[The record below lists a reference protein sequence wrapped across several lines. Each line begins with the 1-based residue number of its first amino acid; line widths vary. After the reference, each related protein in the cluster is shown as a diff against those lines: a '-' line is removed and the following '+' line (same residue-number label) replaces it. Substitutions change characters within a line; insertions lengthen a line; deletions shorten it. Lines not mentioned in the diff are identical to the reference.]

1 MHWRYW
7 NRWHLLGGGGGYTSS
22 VPKLSFDHWQ
32 MYELFLLLCYI
43 YLYVYRIVKVLQHS
57 YSVMKL
63 WKKINESWTSV
74 FGQTKFWPN
83 FALPK
88 KKNLEFCCRIA
99 GICEKPFVI
108 FPKFHEYI
116 YLSPVS
122 TQRFAFIL
130 VANVIGEFWK
140 VDNGFSLKYCVL
152 IKIHQIITFISAFL
166 SVQFFFR
173 ETEVYFQSTSDI
185 LIIPLL
191 FQIRFSGIFFGKLPT
206 PP

>member
-1 MHWRYW
+1 MKKKSMKAGH
-7 NRWHLLGGGGGYTSS
+7 
-22 VPKLSFDHWQ
+22 Q
-32 MYELFLLLCYI
+32 FLAK
-43 YLYVYRIVKVLQHS
+43 R
-57 YSVMKL
+57 
-63 WKKINESWTSV
+63 N
-74 FGQTKFWPN
+74 FGQTLLCLRKKTLN
-83 FALPK
+83 FAAES
-88 KKNLEFCCRIA
+88 LEFARSLLS
-99 GICEKPFVI
+99 FSRNSMNT
-108 FPKFHEYI
+108 FM

-206 PP
+206 PPPNTFLGDHPFGPPLLNCMPLA